1 MQPHAEVFAIFS
13 FAQFTEDNWL
23 ALLISYAQ
31 QIIHALI
38 VIILGWILANG
49 ARRQT
54 AKYLRRFHR
63 VDNTLKPLL
72 AELVRYGILLL
83 AIIAVLAEFGVQTAS
98 IITILGGATLAI
110 GLALQGTLTNIASGI
125 MLVFLRPFNVGDYID
140 ADGIAGTVD
149 EIGLF
154 TTRMTTFEGVYQEV
168 PNANL
173 WNRVIKNYSRS
184 QQRRIDLVVGIGY
197 DDNLD
202 EAKGVLALLLQQ
214 ESRLL
219 QEPAPEVLVTELGDS
234 AIHLTLRAWVIPDDY
249 FAVLFALTEQ
259 VKKRLTAAGISIP
272 FPQREVRVIAGSAF
286 N

>member
-1 MQPHAEVFAIFS
+1 MQPQAQVFAIFS
-13 FAQFTEDNWL
+13 FAQFNKDNWL
-23 ALLISYAQ
+23 SLLISYGQ

-38 VIILGWILANG
+38 VIILGWMLSNW

-54 AKYLRRFHR
+54 TKYLRRFQR
-63 VDNTLKPLL
+63 IDNTLKPLL

-125 MLVFLRPFNVGDYID
+125 MLLFLRPFNVGDYID

-202 EAKGVLALLLQQ
+202 QAKDILIHLLQQ

-259 VKKRLTAAGISIP
+259 AKKRLTAAGISIP
-272 FPQREVRVIAGSAF
+272 FPQREVRVIAGSALS
-286 N
+286 